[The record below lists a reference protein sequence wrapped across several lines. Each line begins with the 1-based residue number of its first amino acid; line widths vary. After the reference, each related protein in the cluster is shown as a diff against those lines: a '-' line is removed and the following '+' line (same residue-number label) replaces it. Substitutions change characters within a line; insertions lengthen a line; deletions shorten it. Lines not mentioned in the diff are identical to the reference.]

1 MLRFSAAFRLAV
13 DIPFV
18 LVANL
23 RAVRSCS
30 SSGYIGILKYIKKIF
45 AADKSFGL
53 VLKYSQ
59 VSVSMLLYRGD
70 SRANTSLGNSPTYF
84 ATTLNNAKLYGTVRS
99 YEVKNNLNLFNMGSV
114 NEVMRLMMAAPS
126 NIHTDIVK
134 TFNISNGTQ
143 VKRNSNVGPDRRVA
157 QFICSLGQYD
167 GYRAPQLLRKNGS
180 SFHAEVVLCKPRSV
194 LKNTKPVVVNLIPP
208 RAPVK
213 KRGLRLSS
221 NN

>member
-1 MLRFSAAFRLAV
+1 
-13 DIPFV
+13 
-18 LVANL
+18 
-23 RAVRSCS
+23 
-30 SSGYIGILKYIKKIF
+30 
-45 AADKSFGL
+45 
-53 VLKYSQ
+53 
-59 VSVSMLLYRGD
+59 MLLYRGD
-70 SRANTSLGNSPTYF
+70 SRANTSLGNTPTYF

-143 VKRNSNVGPDRRVA
+143 VKRSSNVGPDRRVA

-167 GYRAPQLLRKNGS
+167 GYRAPQLLRKNGG
-180 SFHAEVVLCKPRSV
+180 SFHPEVVLCKPRSV